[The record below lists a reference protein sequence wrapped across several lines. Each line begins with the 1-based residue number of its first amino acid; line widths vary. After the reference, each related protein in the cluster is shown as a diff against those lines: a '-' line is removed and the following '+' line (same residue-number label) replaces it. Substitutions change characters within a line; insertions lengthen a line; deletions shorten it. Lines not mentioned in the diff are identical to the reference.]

1 MKQSHTSAETPSG
14 YDYIIVGAGSAGCVL
29 AHRLSANPKVKVLV
43 LEAGPDEEPF
53 WVRTPAGVGGLF
65 LDPRLNWKF
74 WTDEEAKLSGRR
86 VYWPRGKIVGGSSAI
101 NGMIYMRGEFRGL

>member
-53 WVRTPAGVGGLF
+53 WVRTPAGSRRPFFGPKTKLEV
-65 LDPRLNWKF
+65 LD
-74 WTDEEAKLSGRR
+74 RR
-86 VYWPRGKIVGGSSAI
+86 RG
-101 NGMIYMRGEFRGL
+101 